1 LRQRAVGD
9 NLVDSL
15 RRLKDLKKKFISE
28 WGMSRH
34 TQCKWL
40 VVLIFALGW
49 ASTAQSGEPLNVVK
63 LAADRAVLI
72 LKDPALRAP
81 DKKKERIERLKEF
94 VNPIFDYDEMA
105 RRSLGQ
111 YWRQRSP
118 AEREEFV
125 RLFRAFLEKIYA
137 EKIDL
142 YEGEKIT
149 FGRETIDQDYAQVD
163 STFINAKGEANSV
176 VYRLKRT
183 DGKWKVY
190 DAVVE
195 NISIVNNYRSQFDR
209 VISKSSYEELKR
221 MLKEKAEQG

>member
-1 LRQRAVGD
+1 
-9 NLVDSL
+9 
-15 RRLKDLKKKFISE
+15 
-28 WGMSRH
+28 MSRH
-34 TQCKWL
+34 TQCKRL

-63 LAADRAVLI
+63 WAADRAVLI

-195 NISIVNNYRSQFDR
+195 NVSIVNNYRSQFDR